1 MLGTIEAHKG
11 KIKRIKENYSKL
23 ISHDSN
29 WLSIAGS
36 KEIKVSL
43 ELAVGI
49 SRVGGV
55 WKCRNGNELLN
66 AIFEVVNLLLNP
78 SL

>member
-1 MLGTIEAHKG
+1 MV
-11 KIKRIKENYSKL
+11 
-23 ISHDSN
+23 HDSN

-49 SRVGGV
+49 SRVGGRV
-55 WKCRNGNELLN
+55 QVSSRFVGGELPIGNLFRLFN
-66 AIFEVVNLLLNP
+66 FLVA
-78 SL
+78 